1 MSIAYYLFC
10 CPPASLNLHY
20 LDILSRVTK
29 TKHGHQLVLKIPL
42 NKYRADLHVGGYM
55 HAAAS
60 VFPHGSSSTFPEGEK
75 HPTCSV
81 GVITLSVIIRS
92 MISQLIN
99 LTDV

>member
-1 MSIAYYLFC
+1 ML
-10 CPPASLNLHY
+10 L
-20 LDILSRVTK
+20 
-29 TKHGHQLVLKIPL
+29 LVYFLMAHPVHFLKG
-42 NKYRADLHVGGYM
+42 K
-55 HAAAS
+55 
-60 VFPHGSSSTFPEGEK
+60 K